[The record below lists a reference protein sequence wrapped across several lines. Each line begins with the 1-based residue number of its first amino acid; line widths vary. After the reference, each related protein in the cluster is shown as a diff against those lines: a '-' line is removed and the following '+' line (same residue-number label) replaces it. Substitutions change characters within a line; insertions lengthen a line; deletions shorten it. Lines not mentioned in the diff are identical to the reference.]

1 MTFDQSSSSNIGML
15 PGSVFQIL
23 RIKAKMRESR
33 RGGGGGGGGRRTN
46 AERREGEE
54 PDQNTVPL
62 FDLLF
67 SCLSYCNL
75 YGSSKHDVLFI
86 DYELTL

>member
-33 RGGGGGGGGRRTN
+33 RGGGDDVQTRRGDKAKNRIITHFLCLIYSFP
-46 AERREGEE
+46 ASLIVICMD
-54 PDQNTVPL
+54 PQNMM
-62 FDLLF
+62 
-67 SCLSYCNL
+67 SYLSIMN
-75 YGSSKHDVLFI
+75 
-86 DYELTL
+86 